1 MALCVA
7 DFPSEKD
14 KRLKLLSFPAGQGMI
29 LGFPLPTLVLTPG
42 WAIFISVQKEFLCV
56 TMK

>member
-1 MALCVA
+1 MAIVKA
-7 DFPSEKD
+7 DMWIKLD
-14 KRLKLLSFPAGQGMI
+14 KRLKLLSFLAYRGMI

-42 WAIFISVQKEFLCV
+42 WAIFKSVQKEFLCV